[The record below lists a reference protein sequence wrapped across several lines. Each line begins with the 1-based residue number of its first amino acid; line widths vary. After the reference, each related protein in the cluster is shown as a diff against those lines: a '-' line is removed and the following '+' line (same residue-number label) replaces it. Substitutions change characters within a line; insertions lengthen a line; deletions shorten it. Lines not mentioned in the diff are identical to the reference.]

1 MMMKMDSHNPL
12 WIDIQAQGPNLRQV
26 IDHLYGPERQRLKAA
41 ARFLQNDKPIVFIG
55 MGSAAYLCMPA
66 EAYLG
71 QHGRFASVIYA
82 SDALY
87 SLLPALKN
95 LNVVINTRS
104 GKTVEVVKLSRALV
118 EAKIPFLAITNEP
131 DSPVAHHATHILW
144 SNARQDDLVSI
155 NVVTAMMTTTLILAA
170 EALDQPE
177 TLRPALDRLA
187 DALEETVSRA
197 SQQADEIADI
207 FEATRPLYLL
217 YRGPS
222 KGSAYC
228 GRLVLEE
235 VARHPAVPMEA
246 GEFRQGPIE
255 VVDDQFGAMVFV
267 PDGELGQLTSALVQN
282 IRSGGGRVMAVGSV
296 ESVADGKLSMPI
308 FPVAAL
314 PSHFRPVIEVVPAQ
328 ILAYKLAERQGY
340 KPGTVRYLPKVITS
354 EIDIPHLP

>member
-1 MMMKMDSHNPL
+1 MKTDSHNPL
-12 WIDIQAQGPNLRQV
+12 WMDIQAQGSNLRHV
-26 IDHLYGPERQRLKAA
+26 IDHLYAAEHQRLKEAVK
-41 ARFLQNDKPIVFIG
+41 FLQNDKPVAFIG

-71 QHGRFASVIYA
+71 QHGRFASVIYG

-104 GKTVEVVKLSRALV
+104 GKTVELVKLSQALV

-131 DSPVAHHATHILW
+131 DSPVARNATHILW
-144 SNARQDDLVSI
+144 SNTRKDDLVSI

-170 EALDQPE
+170 EALGQSE
-177 TLRPALDRLA
+177 MLRPALDRLA
-187 DALEETVSRA
+187 DALDETVSRA
-197 SQQADEIADI
+197 SQQADEIANI
-207 FEATRPLYLL
+207 FEAVRPLYLL
-217 YRGPS
+217 YRGAS

-235 VARHPAVPMEA
+235 VARRPAVPIEA

-255 VVDDQFGAMVFV
+255 VADDYFGAIVFV
-267 PDGELGQLTSALVQN
+267 PEGDLGQLTVALIRN
-282 IRSGGGRVMAVGSV
+282 IRSSGGRVMAVSRA
-296 ESVADGKLSMPI
+296 ESVADGALSV
-308 FPVAAL
+308 PVFLVPGL
-314 PSHFRPVIEVVPAQ
+314 PAHFRPVIEVVPAQ
-328 ILAYKLAERQGY
+328 ILAYRLAERQGY

-354 EIDIPHLP
+354 EMDIPHLS